1 MITRRNFNKLSLGSF
16 GLIFCS
22 NILYAQN
29 YSGPI
34 NWVGG
39 SFLTNA
45 SDVEKD
51 FPITKPASEILV
63 NENNSTF
70 LNTHL
75 INKLKSDPISNI
87 DLNLGGYAEG
97 AELALTF
104 GFSAE
109 FDFGTFDDETDNT
122 SIYLIYSFGQSLLYN
137 PKSRIIVSSVP
148 VRHIAPHVVKKDEI
162 KNFKN
167 IKVELMKRAF
177 HNDENPK
184 QTYIQQFRNMLDK
197 QSFQK
202 KEWAGRKPKITDVI
216 IPNKSDLFNNFG
228 LSKEKFREFVGQSST
243 FAFGYKLN
251 RPIIPFMKTKGLG
264 VTTIMR
270 FNSSTKLYQ
279 KVATKLPKPDLDIQI
294 FHRGWR
300 FKEEPY
306 IKGNDDI
313 IKVKMGMG
321 LRVKVI
327 DLFEEETIYDLSF
340 IATKSFLENSDRV
353 MRSDA
358 STVCEMTEA
367 LLERIFQSV
376 GDKSYRSLLKKG
388 EKIISEA
395 HKYSATF
402 KVTKKSSEVMFNQSD
417 KLLSSLPPV

>member
-16 GLIFCS
+16 GLIICPK
-22 NILYAQN
+22 ILYAQN

-39 SFLTNA
+39 SFLTGA
-45 SDVEKD
+45 SDIEKD
-51 FPITKPASEILV
+51 FPLTKSASEIIMK
-63 NENNSTF
+63 ENNATF
-70 LNTHL
+70 LNSYL
-75 INKLKSDPISNI
+75 IKTLKDTPLSNVN
-87 DLNLGGYAEG
+87 LQLGGYADN
-97 AELALTF
+97 AQLALTF
-104 GFSAE
+104 SFAAE
-109 FDFGTFDDETDNT
+109 FDFGKFDDDTDNT
-122 SIYLIYSFGQSLLYN
+122 FIYLIYSFGQSILYN
-137 PKSRIIVSSVP
+137 PKSRMIISSVP
-148 VRHIAPHVVKKDEI
+148 VRHIAPHVVKKNELA
-162 KNFKN
+162 KFKS

-202 KEWAGRKPKITDVI
+202 KEWAGRKPRITDVI
-216 IPNKSDLFNNFG
+216 IPNKSNLFNNFG

-313 IKVKMGMG
+313 VKVKMGMG

-395 HKYSATF
+395 NKYSATF
-402 KVTKKSSEVMFNQSD
+402 KVTKKSSDVMFNQSD

>member
-39 SFLTNA
+39 SFLTSA

-75 INKLKSDPISNI
+75 INKLKSNPISNI
-87 DLNLGGYAEG
+87 DLNLSGYAEG

-109 FDFGTFDDETDNT
+109 FDFGKFDDETDNT

-216 IPNKSDLFNNFG
+216 IPNKSDLFHNFG

-417 KLLSSLPPV
+417 KLLSSLPHV

>member
-1 MITRRNFNKLSLGSF
+1 
-16 GLIFCS
+16 
-22 NILYAQN
+22 
-29 YSGPI
+29 
-34 NWVGG
+34 
-39 SFLTNA
+39 
-45 SDVEKD
+45 
-51 FPITKPASEILV
+51 
-63 NENNSTF
+63 
-70 LNTHL
+70 
-75 INKLKSDPISNI
+75 
-87 DLNLGGYAEG
+87 
-97 AELALTF
+97 
-104 GFSAE
+104 
-109 FDFGTFDDETDNT
+109 
-122 SIYLIYSFGQSLLYN
+122 
-137 PKSRIIVSSVP
+137 
-148 VRHIAPHVVKKDEI
+148 
-162 KNFKN
+162 
-167 IKVELMKRAF
+167 MKRAF

-202 KEWAGRKPKITDVI
+202 KEWAGRKPRITDVI

-395 HKYSATF
+395 DKYSATF